1 MLLKIHPKNP
11 EMRKIVKA
19 VQILQKGGVII
30 YPTDT
35 LYGLGCDIH
44 NTRALE
50 RICRIKGIKM
60 RKSNFSFICNDLSH
74 LSEYTAPIDNSTF
87 RLLKKVLPGPFTFI
101 LKASSTVA
109 KLFRNNKKTVGIRI
123 PNTQIA
129 QMLVKELGRPILST
143 TLNTKEMGEFLEY
156 YTDPEDIYDAYKHQV
171 DLVIDGG
178 YGNQNPSTVV
188 DCSKGEPIILR
199 QGIGILP
206 IEV

>member
-1 MLLKIHPKNP
+1 MLLKIHPENP
-11 EMRKIVKA
+11 EMRKIAKA
-19 VQILQKGGVII
+19 VDILRKGGVII

-44 NTRALE
+44 NSRALE

-74 LSEYTAPIDNSTF
+74 LSEYTAPIENSTF
-87 RLLKKVLPGPFTFI
+87 RLLKKAMPGPFTFI
-101 LKASSTVA
+101 LKASATVA
-109 KLFRNNKKTVGIRI
+109 KLFKNNKKTVGIRI
-123 PNTQIA
+123 PDTQIA

-143 TLNTKEMGEFLEY
+143 TLNTKEAEMFLEY
-156 YTDPEDIYDAYKHQV
+156 YTDPEDIYDEYQHLV

-188 DCSKGEPIILR
+188 DCSNGNPVILR
-199 QGIGILP
+199 QGIGILHLD
-206 IEV
+206 

>member
-1 MLLKIHPKNP
+1 
-11 EMRKIVKA
+11 
-19 VQILQKGGVII
+19 
-30 YPTDT
+30 
-35 LYGLGCDIH
+35 CDIH

>member
-1 MLLKIHPKNP
+1 MLLKIHPENP